1 MGKQPARLSD
11 FQIPREGAEAI
22 PSVQE
27 PMAVAPEPSVPIQPL
42 PTVQEPPIQPV
53 AIAAPPASVAPYAIP
68 TLKPRPVADP
78 RQALT
83 TRLPVS
89 MHERMR
95 VLMFASRITQQD
107 LVESA
112 IDAYLRANGA

>member
-11 FQIPREGAEAI
+11 FQIPREGAEVI
-22 PSVQE
+22 PAVQE
-27 PMAVAPEPSVPIQPL
+27 PIAVAPEASVPIQL
-42 PTVQEPPIQPV
+42 PPTAQEPHIQPA
-53 AIAAPPASVAPYAIP
+53 AIAAPPASAAPFAIP
-68 TLKPRPVADP
+68 TLKPRPIAEP

-95 VLMFASRITQQD
+95 VLMFASRMTQQD